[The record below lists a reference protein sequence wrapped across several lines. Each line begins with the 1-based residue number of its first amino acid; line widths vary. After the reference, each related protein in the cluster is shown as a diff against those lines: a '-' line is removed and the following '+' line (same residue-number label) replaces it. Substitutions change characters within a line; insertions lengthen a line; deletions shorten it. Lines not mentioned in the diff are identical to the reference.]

1 LSNNIFQQNM
11 IIITCSNKDCGM
23 GLQVDE
29 TKLTP
34 TTALKC
40 PYCGTI
46 TRQNNIQQPAAA
58 SPPPRPEPM
67 GNFPPPPPP
76 MNPQRQSPP
85 PPMQQQQQPPPMQR
99 QTPQWSSQPVQS
111 SNGEVGWLIVH
122 DEKTPPKTLNLSM
135 GKNII
140 GRGKDAHHI
149 LDVGDKY
156 MSRRHCV
163 VEVVMGS
170 SGGYQY
176 IVYDYGHDSPSDAST
191 NGTFLNANVK
201 RLENRDEM
209 YLKNNDVIQIGR
221 TKVVLQ
227 TLSEAGSSHKAMETV
242 IRTPY
247 ARTVIQ

>member
-1 LSNNIFQQNM
+1 M

-46 TRQNNIQQPAAA
+46 TRQNNIPQAAA
-58 SPPPRPEPM
+58 PPPPPRPEPM
-67 GNFPPPPPP
+67 GNFPPPPPV
-76 MNPQRQSPP
+76 NPQRQVPP
-85 PPMQQQQQPPPMQR
+85 PPMNNPPPMHQQQQPQW
-99 QTPQWSSQPVQS
+99 TPPVQS
-111 SNGEVGWLIVH
+111 GNGEVGWLVVH
-122 DEKTPPKTLNLSM
+122 DEKTPPKTLNLKP

-163 VEVVMGS
+163 VEVITGS

-176 IVYDYGHDSPSDAST
+176 ILYDYGHDSPADAST

-209 YLKNNDVIQIGR
+209 YLKNGDVIQIGR
-221 TKVVLQ
+221 TKAVLQ

-242 IRTPY
+242 IRQPY
-247 ARTVIQ
+247 AKTVIT

>member
-1 LSNNIFQQNM
+1 M

-46 TRQNNIQQPAAA
+46 TRQNTIQQPAGPPP
-58 SPPPRPEPM
+58 PPPRPEPM
-67 GNFPPPPPP
+67 GNYPPPPPV
-76 MNPQRQSPP
+76 NPLRQAPPP
-85 PPMQQQQQPPPMQR
+85 PPMQQQQQQQRQPQWSPPPMQ
-99 QTPQWSSQPVQS
+99 S
-111 SNGEVGWLIVH
+111 SNDEVGWLIVH
-122 DEKTPPKTLNLSM
+122 DEKTPPKTLNLAI

-163 VEVVMGS
+163 VEVVQGS
-170 SGGYQY
+170 SGEYQY
-176 IVYDYGHDSPSDAST
+176 IVYDYGHDSPSDSST

-209 YLKNNDVIQIGR
+209 YLKHGDVVQIGR

-227 TLSEAGSSHKAMETV
+227 TLSEAGSSNKAMETV

-247 ARTVIQ
+247 AKTVIQ

>member
-1 LSNNIFQQNM
+1 M

-46 TRQNNIQQPAAA
+46 TRQNNIQQPAVQK
-58 SPPPRPEPM
+58 PPPRPEPM

-76 MNPQRQSPP
+76 MNPQRQPPP
-85 PPMQQQQQPPPMQR
+85 PPMQQQQP
-99 QTPQWSSQPVQS
+99 PQWSPPPVQS
-111 SNGEVGWLIVH
+111 NNGEVGWLIVH
-122 DEKTPPKTLNLSM
+122 DEKTPPKTLTLSM

-163 VEVVMGS
+163 VEVVQGS

-209 YLKNNDVIQIGR
+209 YLKHGDVVQIGR

-247 ARTVIQ
+247 AKTVIQ